1 MFAAIT
7 QKLDAK
13 HFWFESMQNSNNL
26 VYLFTMS
33 TNALLFTMFALRELF
48 LFFNVLYFNILCNF
62 HCICSICLCLWFN
75 RKEIFRKVIWNFLLL
90 LQRTVCSKRWTF
102 LDAFLITSTISMLL
116 FSKTCK
122 YKKFDGTNLCWIRH
136 NITDI

>member
-1 MFAAIT
+1 MIRNYY
-7 QKLDAK
+7 
-13 HFWFESMQNSNNL
+13 ESCGHYSWSLCKMSFDSNICRKIF
-26 VYLFTMS
+26 YCTFFTMS

-75 RKEIFRKVIWNFLLL
+75 RKEIFQKVIWNFMLL

-102 LDAFLITSTISMLL
+102 LNAFLITSTISMLL
-116 FSKTCK
+116 FRVFKCK
-122 YKKFDGTNLCWIRH
+122 KLYIWVLRV
-136 NITDI
+136 